1 LAVDPSGS
9 WAIYISSRE
18 PKRHVSESQARSLL
32 EMVVYE
38 DEVALLECSQVAGE
52 QRAPKRRRRECF
64 IIMEQGGAD
73 GFGGIINWN

>member
-1 LAVDPSGS
+1 MRDRDPAVVEDLMKWCPRGMF
-9 WAIYISSRE
+9 
-18 PKRHVSESQARSLL
+18 SESQARSLL

-73 GFGGIINWN
+73 GVT